1 MPCFFRPAEPWVI
14 VPAKKIPGTVAL
26 SQKSVWAGSFDWP
39 NVASVPVSDEDAL
52 GYGMDA
58 TPTIVLVDR
67 QGKVA
72 LYHPGAMTR
81 EELDFSLVET

>member
-1 MPCFFRPAEPWVI
+1 MIKDMA
-14 VPAKKIPGTVAL
+14 
-26 SQKSVWAGSFDWP
+26 
-39 NVASVPVSDEDAL
+39 VPVSDEVAL

-72 LYHPGAMTR
+72 LYHPGGMTR
-81 EELDFSLVET
+81 EELEPYLKKIVTGP